1 MNLLPCEWNDG
12 GAVFAGHRISLNRNL
27 PNPASTSNLQLGIRP
42 EFIRLAS
49 KGIPARIQRVDDV
62 GRYRIIKAEVGGT
75 NLYIYASEEV
85 EIPSDEL
92 NLDFDPDH
100 THVYCD
106 GWIHEAKG
114 QS

>member
-1 MNLLPCEWNDG
+1 M
-12 GAVFAGHRISLNRNL
+12 NRNL

-75 NLYIYASEEV
+75 NLYIYPSEEV
-85 EIPSDEL
+85 GIPSDEL